1 MTSLTDL
8 LTSTHA
14 GIAGRLRGEIHHV
27 DCVRVSRFPRFHSVS
42 TAARILGVSPM
53 TLYRLI
59 AEGAFPAIRIRTR
72 LVIPAK
78 AIEDMANAAIA
89 EQSVVDSADWP
100 SRR

>member
-1 MTSLTDL
+1 MLEL
-8 LTSTHA
+8 QVVFGGRYIMSTAFASH
-14 GIAGRLRGEIHHV
+14 GSQEP
-27 DCVRVSRFPRFHSVS
+27 PRFHSVS

-53 TLYRLI
+53 PLYRLI